1 MSDLQG
7 TILKRYIRN
16 QIVALFI
23 LATIWGV
30 LTTFIGEG
38 TIMLIINIL
47 FMFFTIGVAVILIRP
62 LRYFM
67 NNVFAFIVAML
78 LWFLFNVLYRS
89 IF

>member
-23 LATIWGV
+23 LATVWGV

-38 TIMLIINIL
+38 TIMLITNIL
-47 FMFFTIGVAVILIRP
+47 FMFFTIGIAVTLIRS

-67 NNVFAFIVAML
+67 NHVFAFIVSML

-89 IF
+89 FF